1 MHASVANGNL
11 KKVIQISTCTTAT
24 NCSQSSLHLKRKK
37 KRSKI
42 NNKTFEG
49 KTWMRLSSCNALLRP
64 TETTALRQKLG
75 NG

>member
-49 KTWMRLSSCNALLRP
+49 KT
-64 TETTALRQKLG
+64 
-75 NG
+75 